1 MGGSGRPRLGL
12 VDTQIAA
19 MLGGLGGLAVFGAG
33 VWALLRGIF
42 RQISATEENTTALH
56 EVRGQLEKLGG
67 QVSDNTQRIARLEG
81 RRR

>member
-1 MGGSGRPRLGL
+1 MGRPGRTRLGVVSTEIL
-12 VDTQIAA
+12 TVFGA
-19 MLGGLGGLAVFGAG
+19 LGGLAAFGAG

-42 RQISATEENTTALH
+42 RQIDATQDNTTALH